1 MKKVVYVT
9 LVLLVILIGNCYA
22 DISQW
27 GLKYFVDEFGD
38 MTNEPFLN
46 SEDVRISY
54 GSYAWE
60 DAHCRILI
68 DKKYVSFFLERVVYD
83 EWIVKTKTPEGET
96 HTFYCNLED
105 NNRVYMLPY
114 NFKHNSQVDIDKF
127 LSDLVLGSRVIA
139 YPENKYSKDK
149 YDFGI
154 VSLKLEDLRKI
165 RPDFEAKK

>member
-1 MKKVVYVT
+1 MKKTVHAM
-9 LVLLVILIGNCYA
+9 LVLLFIFVGYIFA
-22 DISQW
+22 DASQW
-27 GLKYFVDEFGD
+27 QIGYFVDDFGD
-38 MTNEPFLN
+38 ITNEAFLA

-68 DKKYVSFFLERVVYD
+68 DKKYVSFYLERVVYD
-83 EWIVKTKTPEGET
+83 EWIVKTKTPDGET

-114 NFKHNSQVDIDKF
+114 NSTHNSQVDIDKF
-127 LSDLVLGSRVIA
+127 LSDLVLGSRVIV

-165 RPDFEAKK
+165 RPGFEAKK

>member
-1 MKKVVYVT
+1 MKKIIYVV
-9 LVLLVILIGNCYA
+9 LALWVIFIGNIYA

-27 GLKYFVDEFGD
+27 KINYFVDEFGD
-38 MTNEPFLN
+38 ITNHAFLD
-46 SEDVRISY
+46 SESINIYY

-60 DAHCRILI
+60 DQSCKILI
-68 DKKYVSFFLERVVYD
+68 DDTCVSFYLGRTFYQD
-83 EWIVKTKTPEGET
+83 WIVKTKTPDGNT
-96 HTFYCNLED
+96 NTYYCDLDECG
-105 NNRVYMLPY
+105 RVYMRPY
-114 NFKHNSQVDIDKF
+114 NSKHKMYVDVDRFISE
-127 LSDLVLGSRVIA
+127 LLLGSRVIA